1 MKAYPSRRFL
11 TGQSQGASCNEALDL
26 AESMVQRSIPK
37 ERIEPFVE
45 VAAYPGG
52 KESIQPFFVGGVK
65 ESAHIKYV
73 TTFRIMWKMHQGYR
87 LISDIFFRNTS
98 SDPSIYV

>member
-11 TGQSQGASCNEALDL
+11 SGQSQGASCNEALDL

-45 VAAYPGG
+45 VAACPGG
-52 KESIQPFFVGGVK
+52 KESIQPFFVGGWK
-65 ESAHIKYV
+65 AHIKYV
-73 TTFRIMWKMHQGYR
+73 RIMWKKCTKA
-87 LISDIFFRNTS
+87 ID
-98 SDPSIYV
+98 